1 MSTLVL
7 KAICD
12 ADECEVLGA
21 VAYSTNPR
29 RYVTLEQMIN
39 SYENMERMRDR
50 IENEI
55 FGNNHMLQRG

>member
-1 MSTLVL
+1 MSHLIL

-12 ADECEVLGA
+12 ADECERLGS
-21 VAYSTNPR
+21 VSHSTNPR
-29 RYVTLEQMIN
+29 KYVTLEQMIT
-39 SYENMERMRDR
+39 SYDNMERMRDR